1 MNLARKHYQQHQ
13 AKSAAESAAEF
24 GTMQNT
30 NAYEQQL
37 MQLNSDKN
45 RLKNIQSKQH
55 KVELKRQLLPNYKPY
70 IQGIL
75 DVKPGVQDAVVTEML
90 VWAIDIGE
98 YDFALDLAEYVLKF
112 GLKLPDRFERS
123 EACFVTED
131 IAEAYLKVLKT
142 DVPIDIT
149 VLERLESLIT
159 DESLE
164 KSKRDMPDEVKAKLY
179 LALGKAEMRLIT
191 GETHDDLWHTVCAK
205 GYLEAACKFD
215 DKCGGRTDL
224 NKMIK
229 LNGRLE
235 KNHADDIWTPQKI
248 LNEAPNN
255 DKSNAALQ
263 DDQSSKNDPIEIS
276 NPEGTTEQPETTNVL
291 LNQNGSPVIDDHGN
305 MVPVSE

>member
-45 RLKNIQSKQH
+45 RLKNIQSKQN

-70 IQGIL
+70 LHGIL
-75 DVKPGVQDAVVTEML
+75 EVKPGVQDAVVTEML
-90 VWAIDIGE
+90 VWSIDVGE
-98 YDFALDLAEYVLKF
+98 YDFALDLAEYVLEH

-123 EACFVTED
+123 EACFITED
-131 IAEAYLKVLKT
+131 IADEFLKVLKT
-142 DVPIDIT
+142 DVSIDIT

-159 DESLE
+159 DESLD

-191 GETHDDLWHTVCAK
+191 DEQLVDLVHATRARDF
-205 GYLEAACKFD
+205 LEQACKLD

-224 NKMIK
+224 NKMTKFVTK
-229 LNGRLE
+229 LQPVLVKSDENPP
-235 KNHADDIWTPQKI
+235 IQI
-248 LNEAPNN
+248 L
-255 DKSNAALQ
+255 
-263 DDQSSKNDPIEIS
+263 
-276 NPEGTTEQPETTNVL
+276 NPEGTTEQPEATNVL
-291 LNQNGSPVIDDHGN
+291 LNQNGTPVIDDHGS
-305 MVPVSE
+305 MVPTSE

>member
-1 MNLARKHYQQHQ
+1 MNLARKHFQQHQ
-13 AKSAAESAAEF
+13 AKSAAETAAEF

-37 MQLNSDKN
+37 LQLNSDKN
-45 RLKNIQSKQH
+45 RLKNIQSKQN

-75 DVKPGVQDAVVTEML
+75 DIKPGVQDAVVTEML

-142 DVPIDIT
+142 DVLISENDFYQ
-149 VLERLESLIT
+149 LYRLDDLLN

-164 KSKRDMPDEVKAKLY
+164 SSSLDMPDEVRAKLY
-179 LALGKAEMRLIT
+179 LALGKANMRFIQ
-191 GETHDDLWHTVCAK
+191 GESELDFAYAAHAQK
-205 GYLEAACKFD
+205 FLEKAVELD

-224 NKMIK
+224 NKMTK
-229 LNGRLE
+229 LFNKLQPVFALSKEQVHSE
-235 KNHADDIWTPQKI
+235 KTELATENT
-248 LNEAPNN
+248 
-255 DKSNAALQ
+255 
-263 DDQSSKNDPIEIS
+263 PIEIS
-276 NPEGTTEQPETTNVL
+276 NPEGTTEQPEATNVL
-291 LNQNGSPVIDDHGN
+291 LNQNGTPVVDDHGS
-305 MVPVSE
+305 MVPASE

>member
-13 AKSAAESAAEF
+13 AKSAAVSAAEF

-45 RLKNIQSKQH
+45 RLKNIQSKQN

-70 IQGIL
+70 LHGIL
-75 DVKPGVQDAVVTEML
+75 EVKPGVQDAGVTEML
-90 VWAIDIGE
+90 VWSIDVGE
-98 YDFALDLAEYVLKF
+98 YDFALDLAEYVLEH

-123 EACFVTED
+123 EACFITED
-131 IAEAYLKVLKT
+131 IADEFLKVLKT
-142 DVPIDIT
+142 DVSIDIT

-159 DESLE
+159 DESLD

-191 GETHDDLWHTVCAK
+191 GEQLVDLVHATRARDF
-205 GYLEAACKFD
+205 LDQACKLD

-224 NKMIK
+224 NKMTKFVNK
-229 LNGRLE
+229 LQPVFAKSDENPP
-235 KNHADDIWTPQKI
+235 IQI
-248 LNEAPNN
+248 L
-255 DKSNAALQ
+255 
-263 DDQSSKNDPIEIS
+263 
-276 NPEGTTEQPETTNVL
+276 NPEGTTEQPEATNVL
-291 LNQNGSPVIDDHGN
+291 LNQNGTPVVDDHGS
-305 MVPVSE
+305 MVPASE